1 MNFFLK
7 IFSILIFPFFLNNLT
22 AKESISYSQSEW
34 GPLVFID
41 TRNHTA
47 SGMIIEYLDLLEK
60 KTDLKFD
67 YYYDNNWSSVVDKFN
82 RGEILILP
90 GLISLDVS
98 KDDLV
103 SKTIFRFKLVL
114 AGLNTNKY
122 IDNLKTIEDEDKIV
136 AVGND
141 SSIQHYL
148 KLKYPKLKTFLVD
161 TTNEGLLAVENK
173 QVDYFLEMAPI
184 VGYGITQ
191 NGFKNVNI
199 VGVLEDEF
207 EIVIGV
213 KDKILQEKLN
223 KGIDLIKEDE
233 VEKIYHKYIKI
244 EIKEKIDYELI
255 FYIVFGALFI
265 IVGFIMWLV
274 ILKKEIKKRID
285 AEEEVKSINKKLQTL
300 ADELNIAKEQAEN
313 ISKQKSEF
321 LANMSHEIR
330 TPMNSVIG
338 FTEVLDKE
346 ITNPLHKEYLDSIKK
361 GGKALLGIIN
371 DILDLSKIEAGKLE
385 IRNESVN
392 PKSLFIEMESIFHS
406 KIISKNIHFDLEIDK
421 TLPSYIILDGIR
433 LRQILF
439 NLIGNA
445 IKFTEKGFIKL
456 KVENIYKNDIKSK
469 VDLIFSVEDTGIG
482 IAEKNLQSI
491 FRAFEQQNDQ
501 NVAKY
506 GGTGLGLTICT
517 KLVHM
522 MNGEIN
528 VESKK
533 GLGSKFTVKLCD
545 IPVSSIS
552 ENIEVQEFDSSNFIF
567 EDSQILVVDDIEE
580 NRKLVVAALKD
591 FNIRLI
597 MAENGQDSLDKLKNV
612 NVDLILMDLRM
623 PIMDGYEAVSIIK
636 DSDKLKHI
644 PVIALTASVMGK
656 DLEKVSQ
663 YGFDGY
669 LRKPV
674 ILDDLIKEMSKYLKY
689 HFKDETK
696 ALEKINDEICLLN
709 LNEVIFVL
717 ENDLKKNWLDIKDG
731 GDFSSIEEFAIKVK
745 EIAEDKKITIL
756 KNYAQEI
763 IKNIEAFN
771 IENVD
776 YLMNTYLD
784 LIASLKSKL

>member
-191 NGFKNVNI
+191 SGFKNVNI

-709 LNEVIFVL
+709 LNEVIFIL

>member
-1 MNFFLK
+1 MNLFSKILLFFL
-7 IFSILIFPFFLNNLT
+7 ILNSLN
-22 AKESISYSQSEW
+22 AKEVVKYSQSEW
-34 GPLVFID
+34 GPLVFVD
-41 TRNHTA
+41 TKNHTA
-47 SGMIIEYLDLLEK
+47 SGMIIDYLNLLEK
-60 KTDLKFD
+60 KTSLKFQ
-67 YYYDNNWSSVVDKFN
+67 YIYDNNWSSVVNKFEKE
-82 RGEILILP
+82 EIPLLP

-98 KDDLV
+98 KNDLV
-103 SKTIFRFKLVL
+103 SKTIFKFKLVL
-114 AGLNTNKY
+114 AGLNTNNY
-122 IDNLKTIEDEDKIV
+122 IDDLKTIEDEGKII
-136 AVGND
+136 AIGRD
-141 SSIQHYL
+141 SSIQSYL
-148 KLKYPKLKTFLVD
+148 KLKHPNIKTFLVD

-173 QVDYFLEMAPI
+173 QADFFLEMAPI
-184 VGYGITQ
+184 VGYAITSS
-191 NGFKNVNI
+191 GFKNINI

-207 EIVIGV
+207 NIVIGV
-213 KDKILQEKLN
+213 KNKDLQEKIN
-223 KGIDLIKEDE
+223 NGIDLIKNDE
-233 VEKIYHKYIKI
+233 LEKIYDKYIKI
-244 EIKEKIDYELI
+244 EIKEKIDYKLV
-255 FYIVFGALFI
+255 FYVVCGALFI

-274 ILKKEIKKRID
+274 ILKKEIKKRIQ
-285 AEEEVKSINKKLQTL
+285 AEEEVNQVNKKLQTL
-300 ADELNIAKEQAEN
+300 ADELKIAKEQAEN
-313 ISKQKSEF
+313 VSRQKSEF

-346 ITNPLHKEYLDSIKK
+346 ITNPLQKEYLDSIKK
-361 GGKALLGIIN
+361 GGRALLGIIN

-392 PKSLFIEMESIFHS
+392 PKALFIEIESIFHS

-421 TLPSYIILDGIR
+421 TLPSYIILDGVR

-439 NLIGNA
+439 NLIGNS

-456 KVENIYKNDIKSK
+456 KVENIYKDDIKSK
-469 VDLIFSVEDTGIG
+469 VDLVFSVEDTGLG
-482 IAEKNLQSI
+482 IDEKNLKSI
-491 FRAFEQQNDQ
+491 FNAFEQQDSQ

-522 MNGEIN
+522 MNGVIS

-533 GLGSKFTVKLCD
+533 GVGSKFTVKLCD

-552 ENIEVQEFDSSNFIF
+552 EEIEVQKFDSSNFIF

-580 NRKLVVAALKD
+580 NRKLITAALKD
-591 FNIRLI
+591 FNFRLV
-597 MAENGQDSLDKLKNV
+597 MAENGQDALDKLKNV

-623 PIMDGYEAVSIIK
+623 PIMDGYQATTIIK
-636 DSDKLKHI
+636 DSEKLKKI

-656 DLEKVSQ
+656 DLEKVTQ

-689 HFKDETK
+689 H
-696 ALEKINDEICLLN
+696 LEKSNIVEEINDEICLDN
-709 LNEVIFVL
+709 LKEVISLL
-717 ENDLKKNWLDIKDG
+717 ENDLKKNWEDIKDG
-731 GDFSSIEEFAIKVK
+731 GDFSSIEEFASKLK

-756 KNYAQEI
+756 KNYATEI
-763 IKNIEAFN
+763 LKNIDSFD
-771 IENVD
+771 IEKVD

-784 LIASLKSKL
+784 LIESLKAKL

>member
-7 IFSILIFPFFLNNLT
+7 IFLILIFPFFLNNLT

-184 VGYGITQ
+184 VGYGISQ
-191 NGFKNVNI
+191 SGFNNVNI

-709 LNEVIFVL
+709 LNEVIFAL

>member
-184 VGYGITQ
+184 VGYGISQ
-191 NGFKNVNI
+191 SGFNNVNI

-709 LNEVIFVL
+709 LNEVIFIL